1 CARDISTEYSG
12 SYPWFDVW

>member
-1 CARDISTEYSG
+1 CARDISTDHSG